1 MKFAR
6 SYPAL
11 LTRRS
16 IRPNVSMVRPTAW
29 STWRASPTSQA
40 TARARRPSARTASAT
55 APPAGDCR
63 PPRVPRLWPARR
75 RSRGRY
81 PGWLRSRSR
90 PDPGACRPRSPS
102 RPLLDDRVRR
112 RHHARDLDLLPVD
125 QGWDSRGDLVLPVVA
140 LVHEVVEAL
149 ALLLVLES
157 ADPDVEALVFLADEA
172 AEDHHSHLDLER
184 DDLLLHA
191 LDPLVTLTR
200 TDVVLAQ
207 LEKHSGLLELESRLG
222 RRRPSPATT
231 CGAHPLELESRLGRR
246 GPNPP
251 TTCGPHH
258 LGSRPDPPPRAP
270 RRYHSPP

>member
-55 APPAGDCR
+55 GSSAPAGDCR

-90 PDPGACRPRSPS
+90 PEPGACRPRSPS
-102 RPLLDDRVRR
+102 RQLLDDRVRR

-157 ADPDVEALVFLADEA
+157 ADPDVDALFFLANEA
-172 AEDHHSHLDLER
+172 AEDHHPHLDLER

-191 LDPLVTLTR
+191 LDPLVALTR
-200 TDVVLAQ
+200 TDVILP
-207 LEKHSGLLELESRLG
+207 ELEEHDASLVYRRASAG
-222 RRRPSPATT
+222 RAP
-231 CGAHPLELESRLGRR
+231 
-246 GPNPP
+246 
-251 TTCGPHH
+251 
-258 LGSRPDPPPRAP
+258 AP
-270 RRYHSPP
+270 RRLAARTAARARGRRPGVQRV